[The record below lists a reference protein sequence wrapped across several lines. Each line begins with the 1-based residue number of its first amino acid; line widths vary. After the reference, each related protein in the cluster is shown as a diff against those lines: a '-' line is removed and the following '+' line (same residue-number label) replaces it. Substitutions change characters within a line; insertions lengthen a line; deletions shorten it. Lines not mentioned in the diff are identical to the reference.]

1 MRTAALLLGA
11 GRGDRLGIGRPKAF
25 VELEGK
31 TLLRRAVETV
41 EACPDV
47 AAFVVAAPAGWED
60 RAEALAGVA
69 PKLTAVVAGGATRQ
83 RSVVAALG
91 AVPDEVD
98 AIITH
103 DVARP
108 LASAKLFSAVL
119 EALQRADGAIPVL
132 PVPDTVKRVRGETVV
147 ETIDRSSLVL
157 AQTPQAFRSVALT
170 AAHHRAAE
178 AAVEATDD
186 AVLVQ
191 AAGFRVIAIPGDP
204 ENVKITVGSDLRA
217 AEALL
222 LD

>member
-1 MRTAALLLGA
+1 
-11 GRGDRLGIGRPKAF
+11 
-25 VELEGK
+25 
-31 TLLRRAVETV
+31 
-41 EACPDV
+41 
-47 AAFVVAAPAGWED
+47 
-60 RAEALAGVA
+60 
-69 PKLTAVVAGGATRQ
+69 
-83 RSVVAALG
+83 VVAALG

-119 EALQRADGAIPVL
+119 EALQRSDGAVPVL

-170 AAHHRAAE
+170 AAHHRAAQ
-178 AAVEATDD
+178 AAIEATDD
-186 AVLVQ
+186 AALVQ

>member
-47 AAFVVAAPAGWED
+47 ATFVVAAPAGWKD

-69 PKLTAVVAGGATRQ
+69 PKLTAVVTGGATRQ
-83 RSVVAALG
+83 GSVVAALQ

-119 EALQRADGAIPVL
+119 GPLQRADGAVPVL

-157 AQTPQAFRSVALT
+157 AQTPQAFRRVALT
-170 AAHHRAAE
+170 AAHDRAAE
-178 AAVEATDD
+178 AAMEATDD
-186 AVLVQ
+186 AALVQ

-204 ENVKITVGSDLRA
+204 KNVKITVGSDLRA
-217 AEALL
+217 AEALF

>member
-1 MRTAALLLGA
+1 
-11 GRGDRLGIGRPKAF
+11 LGIGRPKAF

-31 TLLRRAVETV
+31 TLLRRAIETV

-47 AAFVVAAPAGWED
+47 ATFVVAAPAGWED
-60 RAEALAGVA
+60 RAQALTGVA

-83 RSVVAALG
+83 RSVVAALR

-119 EALQRADGAIPVL
+119 EPLQRADGAVPVL

-157 AQTPQAFRSVALT
+157 AQTPQAFRRVALT
-170 AAHHRAAE
+170 AAHDRAAE
-178 AAVEATDD
+178 AAMEATDD
-186 AVLVQ
+186 AALVQ

-204 ENVKITVGSDLRA
+204 ENMKITVGSDLRA

>member
-11 GRGDRLGIGRPKAF
+11 GRGDRLGTGRPKAF
-25 VELEGK
+25 VELRGK

-47 AAFVVAAPAGWED
+47 ACFVVAAPAGWED
-60 RAEALAGVA
+60 RAKALAGVS

-83 RSVVAALG
+83 RSVLAALRV
-91 AVPDEVD
+91 VPIEID

-108 LASAKLFSAVL
+108 LASPKLFSAVL
-119 EALQRADGAIPVL
+119 ESLQQADGAVPVV
-132 PVPDTVKRVRGETVV
+132 PVPDTVKRVRGEVLV
-147 ETIDRSSLVL
+147 ETVDRASLAL
-157 AQTPQAFRSVALT
+157 AQTPQAFRREALT
-170 AAHHRAAE
+170 AAHDRAAE
-178 AAVEATDD
+178 ATMEATDD
-186 AVLVQ
+186 AAILQ

-204 ENVKITVGSDLRA
+204 DNLKITGGSDLRA

-222 LD
+222 VD